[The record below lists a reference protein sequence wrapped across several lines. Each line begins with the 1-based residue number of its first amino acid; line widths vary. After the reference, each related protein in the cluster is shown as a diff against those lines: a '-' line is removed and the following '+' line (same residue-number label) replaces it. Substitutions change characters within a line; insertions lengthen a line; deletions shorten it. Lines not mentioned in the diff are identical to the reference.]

1 MMLDESCEG
10 MVHMYSGEQTS
21 VHKAPTSLPVWLYMR
36 QADQRVPDFKKHSS
50 ACQSL
55 SRTEECEGGGEG
67 SDNKYCNQQ
76 HSTLQWQSSRSW
88 IG

>member
-55 SRTEECEGGGEG
+55 SRTEECEGGGGREVIINTVINSILHFNG
-67 SDNKYCNQQ
+67 NL
-76 HSTLQWQSSRSW
+76 HEV
-88 IG
+88 G